1 MTEAEIA
8 RAFEALS
15 GRDNR
20 AAYAAL
26 QMLREECRRSSRVY
40 SRMDRLDSMLDSGSS
55 YIRTRALTLI
65 AYNARW
71 DKDNKINRLIGRY
84 LAHITDAKP
93 VTARQ
98 CVQLLPNVAAHK
110 PELRDRIVQA
120 LEEADTSIYNSSM
133 RPLVCQDIRRALAEI
148 RRL

>member
-1 MTEAEIA
+1 M
-8 RAFEALS
+8 
-15 GRDNR
+15 
-20 AAYAAL
+20 
-26 QMLREECRRSSRVY
+26 Y
-40 SRMDRLDSMLDSGSS
+40 SRMDQLNGMLDSGSS

-71 DKDNKINRLIGRY
+71 DRDNKINRLIGRY

-98 CVQLLPNVAAHK
+98 CVQLLPAVAAHK
-110 PELRDRIVQA
+110 PELRSRIVQA
-120 LEEADTSIYNSSM
+120 LEKADTSIYNSSM
-133 RPLVCQDIRRALAEI
+133 RPLVCQDIRRALTEI